1 MIMITLYTF
10 GPGLGLPD
18 PSPFVMKAEM
28 LLKIAGLPHQIDSKG
43 FSKAPKG
50 KLPYIDDDGE
60 RIADS
65 TFIRWHLEKKYK
77 IDFDRGLSEE
87 QRAIAWAF
95 EKTAEDS
102 LYWAMLDSRWMDDAN
117 FDKGPRAFFRGAPA
131 PIRPLIIAMVRRK
144 VRQALRAHG
153 MGRHA
158 PAEITALAT
167 QSIDAVAAY
176 LGQKAFFMGGEPVG
190 VDATIFSFVAGAL
203 CPAFETPIRTAAER
217 HDNLKR
223 YVGRMT
229 ARFYPDLGEI
239 AGCKAAA

>member
-1 MIMITLYTF
+1 
-10 GPGLGLPD
+10 
-18 PSPFVMKAEM
+18 MKAEM
-28 LLKIAGLPHQIDSKG
+28 LLKIAGLPHRIDSKG

-65 TFIRWHLEKKYK
+65 TFIRWRLEKKYQV
-77 IDFDRGLSEE
+77 DFDRGLNEE

-95 EKTAEDS
+95 EKTAEEH
-102 LYWAMLDSRWMDDAN
+102 WALLDARWTDDAN
-117 FDKGPRAFFRGAPA
+117 FDKGPRHFFGAAPA

-158 PAEITALAT
+158 PAEIAALAT
-167 QSIDAVAAY
+167 RSVDAVAAY
-176 LGQKAFFMGGEPVG
+176 LGQKPFFMGAEPAG

-203 CPAFETPIRTAAER
+203 CPAFETPIRAAAER

-229 ARFYPDLGEI
+229 ARFYPNLREI

>member
-1 MIMITLYTF
+1 VITLYTF
-10 GPGLGLPD
+10 GPGLDLPD

-28 LLKIAGLPHQIDSKG
+28 LLKIAGLPHRIDRTG

-65 TFIRWHLEKKYK
+65 TFIRWHLEKKHK
-77 IDFDRGLSEE
+77 VDFDRGLSEE

-95 EKTAEDS
+95 EKTAEDH
-102 LYWAMLDSRWMDDAN
+102 LYWALLDARWTEDAN
-117 FDKGPRAFFRGAPA
+117 FDKGPRSFFQAAPA

-144 VRQALRAHG
+144 VRQALKAHG

-158 PAEITALAT
+158 PAEIAALGT
-167 QSIDAVAAY
+167 QSIDATAAY
-176 LGQKAFFMGGEPVG
+176 LGQKPYFMGAEPLG
-190 VDATIFSFVAGAL
+190 IDATIFSFVAGVL
-203 CPAFETPIRTAAER
+203 CPTFETPLRNAAER

-223 YVGRMT
+223 YVGRLT
-229 ARFYPDLGEI
+229 ARFYPELSEI

>member
-1 MIMITLYTF
+1 MITLYTF

-28 LLKIAGLPHQIDSKG
+28 LLKIAGLPHKIDSKG
-43 FSKAPKG
+43 FSRAPKG

-65 TFIRWHLEKKYK
+65 TFIRWHLEKKHK
-77 IDFDRGLSEE
+77 VDFDRGLSEE

-95 EKTAEDS
+95 EKTAEDH
-102 LYWAMLDSRWMDDAN
+102 LYWALLDARWMDDAN
-117 FDKGPRAFFRGAPA
+117 FDKGPRSFFRAAPA

-153 MGRHA
+153 MGRHT
-158 PAEITALAT
+158 PAEIAALGT
-167 QSIDAVAAY
+167 GSVDAVAAY
-176 LGQKAFFMGGEPVG
+176 LGQKPFFMGAEPVG

-203 CPAFETPIRTAAER
+203 CPAFETPVRSAAER
-217 HDNLKR
+217 HHNLKR

-229 ARFYPDLGEI
+229 ARFYPELGEI